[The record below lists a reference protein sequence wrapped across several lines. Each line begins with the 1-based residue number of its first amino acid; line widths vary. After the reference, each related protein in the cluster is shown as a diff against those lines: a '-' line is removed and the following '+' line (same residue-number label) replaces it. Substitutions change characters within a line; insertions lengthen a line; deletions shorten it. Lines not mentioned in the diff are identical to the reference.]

1 MNRTKRRS
9 HTTHQV
15 VVSPEPLLS
24 DSEHK
29 IFTLKLAF
37 KHGRAQISIH
47 TTHSVIRLR
56 KVITAGVEFT
66 RRNIGFRAKDR

>member
-1 MNRTKRRS
+1 MNRRKRRS

-37 KHGRAQISIH
+37 KHGRAQISVHIMR
-47 TTHSVIRLR
+47 SVIRLR
-56 KVITAGVEFT
+56 KMITARVEFT
-66 RRNIGFRAKDR
+66 RREIGFMAKDR